1 MTHRQRGKAVEAH
14 ASRGHDAPMGT
25 GVGVNET
32 CDRCG
37 PAVSAA
43 HRVRRGGGELFLC
56 RHCTNSLWPALF
68 AQGWTIWRVRGVTLV
83 YREVNG
89 TRRPRVR

>member
-1 MTHRQRGKAVEAH
+1 M
-14 ASRGHDAPMGT
+14 
-25 GVGVNET
+25 NET

-43 HRVRRGGGELFLC
+43 YRVRRIGELFLC
-56 RHCTNSLWPALF
+56 GHCANVLWPALF
-68 AQGWTIWRVRGVTLV
+68 AQGWDIWRIRGVTLV

-89 TRRPRVR
+89 TRRAKIR

>member
-1 MTHRQRGKAVEAH
+1 MTQSLGAVA
-14 ASRGHDAPMGT
+14 T
-25 GVGVNET
+25 IET

-43 HRVRRGGGELFLC
+43 YRVRRIGELFLC
-56 RHCTNSLWPALF
+56 RHCTNLLWPALF
-68 AQGWTIWRVRGVTLV
+68 AQGWDILNIHGLTLV

-89 TRRPRVR
+89 KSRRKIK